1 MELTQY
7 DMFAYQILHYLVVK
21 QNYQI
26 VRVEQHQ
33 DDLWLM
39 NARQELYPVIRIS
52 SKSNAGTLSDTE
64 YIRNV
69 HRLILNLIHRE
80 GPIMIFNTNPE
91 STPIHNEVMTQIRIT
106 PNQISNQ
113 EITKTFKDIDHILH
127 HVDDYQSELAV
138 LTKEVEEIQLK
149 RQDDLLKKSKTKK
162 VPKVTIAVIM
172 LCIVYT
178 ILTLICG
185 YLLNNTS
192 VAAVVSGAYYK
203 MNVVAAHEYWRLLTA
218 GFLHEQPITLLVNM
232 YAFYSIGKYSEQI
245 FTKGQYILILLI
257 SIIAGNVFVLI
268 GDTNSIVYGISGGVC
283 GIFGAYIAVLLAHG
297 TIRHPLVR
305 LTFINLIW
313 SILLVVLFSNIS
325 VYALLGSFLCG
336 ALLGLLFDT
345 ALHWTQMKT
354 HVKIAG
360 CIAVTILGYM
370 VVTKDRVDATT
381 NNLDDKIINVYRHTS
396 MNWYAD
402 YLSRCYQ
409 KQYRME

>member
-91 STPIHNEVMTQIRIT
+91 STPIDNEMMTQIRIT
-106 PNQISNQ
+106 PNQISNH

-127 HVDDYQSELAV
+127 HVDDYQNELAI

-149 RQDDLLKKSKTKK
+149 RQSELLKKAKAKK
-162 VPKVTIAVIM
+162 IPKATIGVMMFCMI
-172 LCIVYT
+172 YT
-178 ILTLICG
+178 IFALICE
-185 YLLNNTS
+185 YLLKDAS
-192 VAAVVSGAYYK
+192 VATIVSGGFYK

-218 GFLHEQPITLLVNM
+218 GFLHEQPLILLLNM
-232 YAFYSIGKYSEQI
+232 YALYSIGKYSEPL
-245 FTKGQYILILLI
+245 FTKIQFILILLL
-257 SIIAGNVFVLI
+257 SIIVGNIFVLI
-268 GDTNSIVYGISGGVC
+268 GSTTNIVDGISGGIC
-283 GIFGAYIAVLLAHG
+283 GIFGAYMAVLLTHG
-297 TIRHPLVR
+297 SIRHPLVK
-305 LTFINLIW
+305 LSLINSIW
-313 SILLVVLFSNIS
+313 SILITVLFSSIS
-325 VYALLGSFLCG
+325 VYALIGSFLCG
-336 ALLGLLFDT
+336 ALLGLMFDK
-345 ALHWTQMKT
+345 ALHWAQIKL

-360 CIAVTILGYM
+360 CIAVILLGYM
-370 VVTKDRVDATT
+370 VVTNDHVGVINKSL
-381 NNLDDKIINVYRHTS
+381 NHKIINVYRHTS
-396 MNWYAD
+396 MDWYAD
-402 YLSRCYQ
+402 YLTKCYQ